1 MKCKYN
7 ITHTKQAAT
16 ERESD
21 TYVFYKNQRAQRRKV
36 FLDLTI
42 QWIPS
47 AKGFILGKD
56 TKQQT
61 LYFSKTFSD

>member
-21 TYVFYKNQRAQRRKV
+21 TYVFIR
-36 FLDLTI
+36 T
-42 QWIPS
+42 S
-47 AKGFILGKD
+47 GFREEKS
-56 TKQQT
+56 
-61 LYFSKTFSD
+61 F

>member
-21 TYVFYKNQRAQRRKV
+21 TYVFIRTSGFREEKS
-36 FLDLTI
+36 FSDLTI

-56 TKQQT
+56 TK
-61 LYFSKTFSD
+61 